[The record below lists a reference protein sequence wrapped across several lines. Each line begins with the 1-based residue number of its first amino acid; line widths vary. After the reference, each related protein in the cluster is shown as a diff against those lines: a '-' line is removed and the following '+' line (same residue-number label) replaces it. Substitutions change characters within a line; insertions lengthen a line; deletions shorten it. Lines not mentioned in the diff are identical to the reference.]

1 MDDGGWEGDSLD
13 QWNAMSHHKLFF
25 ISSKHKKY
33 LHKQCLHM
41 LLVSSF
47 LNALNIWGTFVLVHV
62 CILYWNNITENKL
75 ILNNFYRTKRQSVYQ
90 PSPAI
95 QLSITGHKLK
105 EEKHFFLNLCW
116 SFKYEELKSW
126 STCPLQDLPAVWYK
140 ATRDATD
147 PRLPPSIYK
156 EDKACFSRDYTFRRT
171 KISWTVKMKNKAC
184 LGYVCTCFVQFS
196 WKRQVF
202 LG

>member
-1 MDDGGWEGDSLD
+1 MGRRFSRPVECHVTSQTVLHKF
-13 QWNAMSHHKLFF
+13 QTQKVSTQTMSAHAFSFF
-25 ISSKHKKY
+25 FSKRFKY
-33 LHKQCLHM
+33 LGDICTCACLY
-41 LLVSSF
+41 
-47 LNALNIWGTFVLVHV
+47 T
-62 CILYWNNITENKL
+62 ILNITENKL
-75 ILNNFYRTKRQSVYQ
+75 ILNNFYRTKRQC
-90 PSPAI
+90 
-95 QLSITGHKLK
+95 LSNITSHPVKNNWPQVERRK
-105 EEKHFFLNLCW
+105 KIFLNLCW

-202 LG
+202 LV